1 MDYQINIKPAEMHNG
16 MKYRVIELTDI
27 KLHLS
32 NKKPTLSIGEK
43 IRNAFRFGKPGRIY
57 SSIKT
62 ISPPVGNTATFQ
74 IPLPSDSK
82 LMSLV
87 REYEKAG
94 EKVIIQL
101 PKEGIPIYA
110 GEDLTHF
117 LKSKNGRRLTRGI
130 EKSKT
135 Q

>member
-1 MDYQINIKPAEMHNG
+1 MDYQINIKPTEMRDG

-43 IRNAFRFGKPGRIY
+43 IKNAFRFRKPGRIY

-62 ISPPVGNTATFQ
+62 VSSPVNNTATFQ
-74 IPLPSDSK
+74 IPLPDDSK
-82 LMSLV
+82 LKSLID
-87 REYEKAG
+87 EYEKAG

-110 GEDLTHF
+110 GDDLTHF
-117 LKSKNGRRLTRGI
+117 LKSKNGRRLTRGM
-130 EKSKT
+130 EKGKT

>member
-1 MDYQINIKPAEMHNG
+1 MDYQINVKPTEIHGG

-62 ISPPVGNTATFQ
+62 VSPPVGNTATFQ

-82 LMSLV
+82 LTSLIG
-87 REYEKAG
+87 EYEKAG

-101 PKEGIPIYA
+101 PKGGIPIYA
-110 GEDLTHF
+110 GDDLTHF
-117 LKSKNGRRLTRGI
+117 LQGKNGARLTRGM
-130 EKSKT
+130 KKGN
-135 Q
+135 